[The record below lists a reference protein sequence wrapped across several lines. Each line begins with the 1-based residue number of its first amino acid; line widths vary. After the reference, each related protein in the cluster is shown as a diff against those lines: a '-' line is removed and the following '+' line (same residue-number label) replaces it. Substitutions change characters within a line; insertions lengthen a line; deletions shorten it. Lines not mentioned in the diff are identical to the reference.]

1 MRSSRP
7 LRLEALEDRLMP
19 TDLSGA
25 GSPPPPTSGAFVGGT
40 MDSSGATTITTTT
53 TTDTSALGSFIV
65 PTGTAVT
72 L

>member
-1 MRSSRP
+1 MRSNRP

-19 TDLSGA
+19 TDLTGA
-25 GSPPPPTSGAFVGGT
+25 GSTTTSGAFVGGT
-40 MDSSGATTITTTT
+40 MDSSGATAGTT
-53 TTDTSALGSFIV
+53 TTDTSNLGNLMV

>member
-19 TDLSGA
+19 TDLTGA
-25 GSPPPPTSGAFVGGT
+25 GSTTTTSGAFVGGT
-40 MDSSGATTITTTT
+40 MDSSGATTVTTTT
-53 TTDTSALGSFIV
+53 TTDTSTLGSFMV